1 MADYRG
7 WIDAY
12 IATADAS
19 GTSWYFLITLPRRIR
34 RLVPPYQVITAKEL

>member
-1 MADYRG
+1 MTDYWG

-19 GTSWYFLITLPRRIR
+19 GTGWYLLITLRRKIR
-34 RLVPPYQVITAKEL
+34 RLVQPYEVITVK